1 LRSTVATDLER
12 LLAAVAAVTDME
24 PLRLTF
30 RAPQVPELPGDLAV
44 AVARAAMDGR
54 VLAKMLQV
62 CRAWRTALTA
72 DRNLWREAALA
83 KFPRLKSLVSCP
95 IPRELN
101 FRELYRNQARA
112 EKPQR
117 VVELPPLSDYILTAE
132 LGAYLAQVPG
142 RYDLPFG
149 GVPASNDPMFAQYV
163 EDLSKYVV
171 LAQSSSPLLTCFD
184 GGENLSYDG
193 VMHLTKEPAYD
204 ELIRPEVLVPNAL
217 YPGYA
222 PTFMRLKFFV
232 TRVSDMSTVKIW
244 EGAKIDGY
252 EWVRNVGALM
262 EYSMHYVEEFC
273 EQVPRLFPDVNCGSD
288 PAMRARFTPSDGM
301 RLNFGFLECQKLEDA
316 GEVTDFELT
325 REMSVEEE

>member
-1 LRSTVATDLER
+1 MER
-12 LLAAVAAVTDME
+12 LLAAVAAATDME
-24 PLRLTF
+24 R
-30 RAPQVPELPGDLAV
+30 RQVPELPGDLAV
-44 AVARAAMDGR
+44 AVARAAKDGR

-62 CRAWRTALTA
+62 CRAWRAALTA

-83 KFPRLKSLVSCP
+83 QFPRLKSLVSCP

-132 LGAYLAQVPG
+132 LGAYLAHVPG

-163 EDLSKYVV
+163 EDLPKYVV

-184 GGENLSYDG
+184 GRNLYGG
-193 VMHLTKEPAYD
+193 VLHLTKEPAFD
-204 ELIRPEVLVPNAL
+204 DLIRPEAL
-217 YPGYA
+217 LPGGMYPGYA

-232 TRVSDMSTVKIW
+232 TRVSDMATVKIW
-244 EGAKIDGY
+244 EGAKIHEDQGIW
-252 EWVRNVGALM
+252 EDEVWNQD
-262 EYSMHYVEEFC
+262 EEEDYSVYYADECC
-273 EQVPRLFPDVNCGSD
+273 EQVPMLFPNCGRD
-288 PAMRARFTPSDGM
+288 PAMRASFTPSDGM
-301 RLNFGFLECQKLEDA
+301 RVNYNFGFLDTSGVLC
-316 GEVTDFELT
+316 
-325 REMSVEEE
+325 EMSAEELKRYLSSYAPWPAAE